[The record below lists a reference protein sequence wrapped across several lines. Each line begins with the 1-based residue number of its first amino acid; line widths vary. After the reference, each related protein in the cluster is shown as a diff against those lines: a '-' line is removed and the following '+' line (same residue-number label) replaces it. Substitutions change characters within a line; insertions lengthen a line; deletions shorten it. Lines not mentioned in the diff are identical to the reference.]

1 MLKRENGNREE
12 GMLLCIISRREYQ
25 MYTYNHLPI
34 TERSPTHLHIASLMM
49 SNIFTWTYGW
59 IFHRHNFS
67 TNIFKKGPDTDLI
80 KR

>member
-49 SNIFTWTYGW
+49 SNIFT
-59 IFHRHNFS
+59 
-67 TNIFKKGPDTDLI
+67 
-80 KR
+80 